1 MKKNIFALAILMALI
16 GWQCSK
22 IDSTSRK
29 LSLKESLETSV
40 AELNNAISIISST
53 KGYQL
58 LSVSAEGVKQDDS
71 FKDSIT
77 LDIIAGI
84 YDYQPDPH
92 PCNHFYFPYKLFTK
106 TGESD
111 MLIVNLPH
119 KMIFRPK
126 YLHNCSCNDEVMEN
140 NFTITASDY
149 HFYYT
154 WWNQFDYK
162 LDAGF
167 TLDSEDIGYL
177 LMLVSGGA
185 SNGFS
190 QSTKFTFTEGY
201 SVMSEVQTGD
211 TTKMVF
217 ALAEDDDTLMA
228 ETVMHVGNGFKRK
241 ERLYILSIGNVDIK
255 RGTRIDSIQVFLDG
269 VLQENAAVKIID
281 TTEYNNSVCY
291 KRDILLTFDDGTT
304 AKLSELLKPSRD
316 ILKTLFRSLG
326 EMYLAKHIVDY
337 IAFCIYYHSI

>member
-1 MKKNIFALAILMALI
+1 MKKNIIALAILMALV

-22 IDSTSRK
+22 IDSTSQK
-29 LSLKESLETSV
+29 LSLKESLESNV
-40 AELNNAISIISST
+40 AEINNAISIISST

-77 LDIIAGI
+77 LEIIAGI

-92 PCNHFYFPYKLFTK
+92 PCNHFYFPYKLFKK

-111 MLIVNLPH
+111 KLIVNLPDR
-119 KMIFRPK
+119 MVLRPK
-126 YLHNCSCNDEVMEN
+126 YLHNFNGTDEVPEN
-140 NFTITASDY
+140 NFTIIASDY

-162 LDAGF
+162 LDADF

-201 SVMSEVQTGD
+201 SVITENQTGD
-211 TTKMVF
+211 TTKMSF

-228 ETVMHVGNGFKRK
+228 ETVMYISNGLKRK
-241 ERLYILSIGNVDIK
+241 ERQYILSIGNIDIK
-255 RGTRIDSIQVFLDG
+255 RSTGIDSIQVYLDG
-269 VLQENAAVKIID
+269 VLQKNAAAKIID
-281 TTEYNNSVCY
+281 DDDYNNSFCH

-316 ILKTLFRSLG
+316 ILRSLVRSLG